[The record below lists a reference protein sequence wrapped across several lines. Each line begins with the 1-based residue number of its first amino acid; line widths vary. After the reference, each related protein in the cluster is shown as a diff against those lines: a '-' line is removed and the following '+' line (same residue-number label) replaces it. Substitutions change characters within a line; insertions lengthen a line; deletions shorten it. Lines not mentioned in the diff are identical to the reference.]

1 MSYYNLKNSCI
12 SKTIALTS
20 NEKFLLP
27 FDTVYYKKYTKNTLM
42 YPGHE
47 ENTSLYRPL
56 KPDII
61 DNIDNIDNI
70 LYGSRDRIKDR
81 KDRREKD
88 DKEDKKHCKS
98 C

>member
-61 DNIDNIDNI
+61 DNI
-70 LYGSRDRIKDR
+70 LYGSRDRLKDR
-81 KDRREKD
+81 KDRRERD